1 MCLYVPCMS
10 WTGSGCG
17 SWVWTGLWPGGL
29 HQFWPVM
36 GSLLGRVTSGLCSLH
51 HCETTSEGLWSQE
64 HREGLSLLLSPGYE
78 SPGLRLR
85 DSSVDPSVHWV
96 GPQDKSHYI
105 SSHPFALATNDAVLI
120 LPFLMLLW
128 WCLLLLLSR
137 VFSRVLR
144 YRIWFSVELSGAHS

>member
-1 MCLYVPCMS
+1 MSVCSLYVLDRIWLWELSVNRTVTRWAPSILTCDGVTPWPCH
-10 WTGSGCG
+10 
-17 SWVWTGLWPGGL
+17 LWPL
-29 HQFWPVM
+29 L
-36 GSLLGRVTSGLCSLH
+36 SLSYY
-51 HCETTSEGLWSQE
+51 ETTSEGLWSQE

-105 SSHPFALATNDAVLI
+105 SSHPFALATNDTVLI
-120 LPFLMLLW
+120 LPCLMLLW